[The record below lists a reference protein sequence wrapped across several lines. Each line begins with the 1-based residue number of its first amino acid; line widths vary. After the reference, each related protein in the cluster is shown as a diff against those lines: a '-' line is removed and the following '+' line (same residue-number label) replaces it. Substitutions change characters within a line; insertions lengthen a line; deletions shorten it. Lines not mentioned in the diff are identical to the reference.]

1 MFGSNWYWGTT
12 RKYIVLFGTLF
23 NDIVITQEDTAGNIT
38 SSIKVPLSY
47 GPQDKMLA
55 RIAQDPSLTKEAAI
69 TLPRMSFEYH
79 DYKYDGDRKLNTL
92 GRNVRKSDDVN
103 KFLYQYNAVPVNL
116 TFSLYI
122 YVLNA
127 EDGTKIIE
135 QIVPFFR
142 PDWTAQVNLIPDL
155 DLAFKIPIVLNSCS
169 VADKYD
175 DKFTVRRSLIWTLGF
190 TLKGYLFGPIKKAPI
205 IKFANTR
212 FFVGEPSDNSAVAA
226 TSVVTPGL
234 LANGEATSNASL
246 SISPLL
252 IDVDDDWAAA
262 IQTSGLIL
270 VEE

>member
-1 MFGSNWYWGTT
+1 MFGSNWYFGTT

-23 NDIVITQEDTAGNIT
+23 NDIVITQDDTAGNII
-38 SSIKVPLSY
+38 SSVKVPLSY
-47 GPQDKMLA
+47 APKDKMLA
-55 RIAQDPSLTKEAAI
+55 RVTEDPDLTKETAL

-103 KFLYQYNAVPVNL
+103 KFFYQYNAVPVNL
-116 TFSLYI
+116 SFSLYI
-122 YVLNA
+122 YVKNA

-142 PDWTAQVNLIPDL
+142 PDWSAQVNLIPDL
-155 DLAFKIPIVLNSCS
+155 DLAFKLPIILNSCTS
-169 VADKYD
+169 EDKYD
-175 DKFTVRRSLIWTLGF
+175 DKFTVRRSLIWTLNF

-212 FFVGEPSDNSAVAA
+212 FFVGEPSDNTETIS
-226 TSVVTPGL
+226 TTVVTPGL
-234 LANGEATSNASL
+234 FANGEPTSNVAM

-252 IDVDDDWAAA
+252 IDVDDDWTYA
-262 IQTSGLIL
+262 IEHSGLIL
-270 VEE
+270 TEE